1 MYKVFYQDR
10 IIYLTNDFTTN
21 FFNNYGLF
29 YKFYD
34 INELADLLKLYS
46 VITKIKKLYLFHP
59 DLQHLFTEFKKVFN
73 YVEASGGVVFN
84 KEGKVLFIKRKGKWD
99 LPKGKLETGEL
110 ANIAAIREVQE
121 EAGVSNIEITSELID
136 TYHIYFEG
144 KIPVLKKTRWFKME
158 TDSMEEPTPQTEEDI
173 TEAVWF
179 DQQDVPNILGNTYL
193 SIIEILKEL
202 KLPPF

>member
-84 KEGKVLFIKRKGKWD
+84 KEGKVLFIKRKDKWD

-110 ANIAAIREVQE
+110 ANIGAIREVQE

-136 TYHIYFEG
+136 TNGGRYYRSCL
-144 KIPVLKKTRWFKME
+144 V
-158 TDSMEEPTPQTEEDI
+158 
-173 TEAVWF
+173 
-179 DQQDVPNILGNTYL
+179 
-193 SIIEILKEL
+193 
-202 KLPPF
+202 

>member
-10 IIYLTNDFTTN
+10 IIYLTRDFTTN

-46 VITKIKKLYLFHP
+46 VITKIKKLYIFHP
-59 DLQHLFTEFKKVFN
+59 DLQHLFNEFKKVFN

-84 KEGKVLFIKRKGKWD
+84 KEGKVLFIKRNNKWD

-110 ANIAAIREVQE
+110 AREGAIREVQE
-121 EAGVSNIEITSELID
+121 ETGISNLNITSKLID
-136 TYHIYFEG
+136 TYHIYFDN
-144 KIPVLKKTRWFKME
+144 KIPVLKKTQWFKME
-158 TDSMEEPTPQTEEDI
+158 TDSMEEPRPQTEEDI
-173 TEAVWF
+173 TEAIWF

>member
-1 MYKVFYQDR
+1 MYKVFFQDR
-10 IIYLTNDFTTN
+10 IIFLTRDFTTN

-34 INELADLLKLYS
+34 SNELADLLKLYS
-46 VITKIKKLYLFHP
+46 VITKIKKLYIFHP
-59 DLQHLFTEFKKVFN
+59 DLHHLFNEFKNIFN
-73 YVEASGGVVFN
+73 YVEASGGVVYN
-84 KEGKVLFIKRKGKWD
+84 KEGQVLFIKRKNKWD
-99 LPKGKLETGEL
+99 LPKGKLENQETASEG
-110 ANIAAIREVQE
+110 AIREVQE
-121 EAGVSNIEITSELID
+121 EAGISNLKITSDLID

-144 KIPVLKKTRWFKME
+144 RVPMLKKTQWFKME
-158 TDSMEEPTPQTEEDI
+158 TDSEKEPVPQTEEDI

>member
-1 MYKVFYQDR
+1 MYKVFHQDR
-10 IIYLTNDFTTN
+10 IIYLTRDFTSN

-46 VITKIKKLYLFHP
+46 VITKIKKLYIFHP
-59 DLQHLFTEFKKVFN
+59 DLQHLFNEFKKVFH

-84 KEGKVLFIKRKGKWD
+84 KEGKVLFIKRKNKWD
-99 LPKGKLETGEL
+99 LPKGKMENSESAAEG
-110 ANIAAIREVQE
+110 AIREVQE
-121 EAGVSNIEITSELID
+121 ETGIPNLKITSDLID

-144 KIPVLKKTRWFKME
+144 KIPILKKTQWFKME
-158 TDSMEEPTPQTEEDI
+158 TDSMEEPKPQMEEDI

-179 DQQDVPNILGNTYL
+179 EQQDVPNILGNTYL
-193 SIIEILKEL
+193 SIIDILKEL
-202 KLPPF
+202 RLPPF

>member
-34 INELADLLKLYS
+34 INELADLLKLFS

-144 KIPVLKKTRWFKME
+144 KIPVLKKTQWFKMK